1 MPALAANC
9 AALDVEK
16 KREASQFSESG
27 NLRFTLGWTGLIG
40 LKLQHWVDIHAHH
53 SKQKY

>member
-40 LKLQHWVDIHAHH
+40 LKLRHWVDIHAHH